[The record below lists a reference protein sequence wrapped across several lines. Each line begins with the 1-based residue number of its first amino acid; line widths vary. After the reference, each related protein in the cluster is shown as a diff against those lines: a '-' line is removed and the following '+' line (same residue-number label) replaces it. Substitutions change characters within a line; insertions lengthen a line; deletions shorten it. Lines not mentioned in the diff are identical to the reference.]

1 MQRIDL
7 TKPKWDQSTFSGRL
21 KYFFWVTDPRSS
33 VVSTKELNEAKNLV
47 ELYKYANPRFRLVLN
62 KIKI

>member
-21 KYFFWVTDPRSS
+21 KHFFWVTDPRNCIVPSD
-33 VVSTKELNEAKNLV
+33 KLYEAKDLV
-47 ELYKYANPRFRLVLN
+47 EKYR
-62 KIKI
+62 